1 VIYTVRL
8 GHTLVLARLFTG
20 WGVGR
25 SQCSGRSL
33 SAVMRKETCMDRSQI
48 REKIRH
54 FLLNDLI
61 RMSDYDLLDD
71 EPLITGGLIG
81 SFDLALY
88 GSFVKKELGV
98 FIPDIDLTVANLDTL
113 DQMVN
118 RVMQDL
124 K

>member
-1 VIYTVRL
+1 
-8 GHTLVLARLFTG
+8 
-20 WGVGR
+20 
-25 SQCSGRSL
+25 
-33 SAVMRKETCMDRSQI
+33 MDRSQI